1 MRCGVTFETT
11 FQKLFDRYVA
21 SYRSADAV
29 GCASVFASE
38 AELYSPY
45 GPPAIGRT
53 AIEAAHRE
61 WVNEGADNKKID
73 VVDAGGCGDV
83 GWCLAHYSEGSAGR
97 GTSLNV
103 LERQQD
109 GNWLITHCS
118 LNEVP

>member
-1 MRCGVTFETT
+1 MTFKTT

-21 SYRSADAV
+21 CYRSADAA
-29 GCASVFASE
+29 GCASVFTSE

-45 GPPAIGRT
+45 GPPAIGRA
-53 AIEAAHRE
+53 AIEATHQE
-61 WVNEGADNKKID
+61 WASEGADGKKID
-73 VVDAGGCGDV
+73 VVDAGGSGDV
-83 GWCLAHYSEGSAGR
+83 GWCLAHYSEGSTGR

-118 LNEVP
+118 LNEAP

>member
-1 MRCGVTFETT
+1 MTFKAT

-21 SYRSADAV
+21 SYRSADAF

-45 GPPAIGRT
+45 GPPVIGRI
-53 AIEAAHRE
+53 AIEATHRE
-61 WVNEGADNKKID
+61 WVNEGAENKEID
-73 VVDAGGCGDV
+73 VVDAGGSGNV
-83 GWCLAHYSEGSAGR
+83 GWCLAHYREGSTGR

-109 GNWLITHCS
+109 GDWLITHCS
-118 LNEVP
+118 LNEAP